1 MKKFKSSSEEV
12 LVADFDDICKR
23 AKVIGF
29 NENVI
34 EIKGVFTFHKEGYRN
49 FLDKIIDRPSK
60 NIEVDENTFN
70 IMIAQLKTFSAE
82 PQNIVVESK
91 TKPTQTLV
99 INLEA
104 LKNDLMISYQDG
116 ETISL
121 NNFVF
126 TSSMINFN
134 GEALNFSQ
142 RVIYLGFED
151 LSRLKNY
158 MFDQNDD
165 K

>member
-1 MKKFKSSSEEV
+1 MQKRKSY
-12 LVADFDDICKR
+12 
-23 AKVIGF
+23 

-34 EIKGVFTFHKEGYRN
+34 EVKGVFTFHKEGYRN
-49 FLDKIIDRPSK
+49 ILDKLMDSPNR

-70 IMIAQLKTFSAE
+70 VMIAQLKTFSTE

-91 TKPTQTLV
+91 TKPVQTLV

-126 TSSMINFN
+126 TSSMMNFH
-134 GEALNFSQ
+134 GEALNPSQ

-158 MFDQNDD
+158 MFDQNGN

>member
-12 LVADFDDICKR
+12 LVADFDDICKS

-34 EIKGVFTFHKEGYRN
+34 EVKGVFTFHKEGYRN
-49 FLDKIIDRPSK
+49 FLDKIID
-60 NIEVDENTFN
+60 EDTFN
-70 IMIAQLKTFSAE
+70 IMTAQLKTFSAE

>member
-12 LVADFDDICKR
+12 LVADFDDICKS

-34 EIKGVFTFHKEGYRN
+34 EVKGVFTFHKEGYRN
-49 FLDKIIDRPSK
+49 ILDKLMDSPNR

-70 IMIAQLKTFSAE
+70 VMIAQLKTFSTE

-91 TKPTQTLV
+91 TKPVQTLV

-126 TSSMINFN
+126 TSSMMNFH
-134 GEALNFSQ
+134 GEALNPSQ

-158 MFDQNDD
+158 MFDQNGN